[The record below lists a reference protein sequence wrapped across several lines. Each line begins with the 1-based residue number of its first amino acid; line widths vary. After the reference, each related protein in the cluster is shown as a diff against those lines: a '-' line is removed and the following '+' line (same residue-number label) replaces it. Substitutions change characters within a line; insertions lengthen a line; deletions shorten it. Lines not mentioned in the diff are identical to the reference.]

1 MVYNS
6 VPGYYCEENKKFW
19 EELIRVLSLLRKCE
33 VLEPNEMEL
42 NLSELTLTSYSSV

>member
-6 VPGYYCEENKKFW
+6 VPGYYYEGNKKFW
-19 EELIRVLSLLRKCE
+19 EELTRVLSLLHESE

-42 NLSELTLTSYSSV
+42 NLSELTLTSYSAV